1 MADGERSALGLSI
14 GATNLAAVTADRAVS
29 RKPVLTLY
37 RQRPPEVGVPSEN
50 PRLTEPG
57 LVITDFVDRVGDP
70 GGITAADNTTH
81 RAETLIADALR
92 ALAYTATDG
101 RALPEAVAITHPAH
115 WDAAVVNSVR
125 LALGRVPEWSRGPLV
140 LVPDSAAAL
149 FALYANPGVPNT
161 GIIAVCDFG
170 GSGTTLS
177 LVDAANGYQAI
188 TQPARHTEFS
198 GSRIDQALLTQVIGN
213 LSAEGSFDATATSA
227 IGSLSQ
233 LRTACREAKERLSS
247 ANETELTADVPGYHG
262 EVQVTRSDLEDAIRQ
277 PLDGFIGFFHDVLQ
291 RNGIQPGD
299 LAAVASIGGGASIPL
314 LTRTLSQESGALVI
328 SAPRP
333 HLTAAVGAALRA
345 ARGPDTGAT
354 ALAPTAFG
362 PASDATALGPVSDAT
377 MLGPVG
383 EATTKSAM
391 PVEPAAAPALA
402 WSEADDDSGIMPIRP
417 GEYDDEPR
425 TRGRAAP
432 VARTQEE
439 FAEPDEVG
447 AAGDPWYRRPLL
459 VAVATALA
467 VLAIAGGL
475 FLTLRHTSGSAPSTP
490 SPSVVTTPA
499 PSMPTSSETSASE
512 EPTSNSPSSSEPT
525 TSPPAST
532 TSETPTPTTTTT
544 TTTQAPT
551 TTTTSQAPTTTT
563 PSEATTTTDRP
574 IFPRRPGGRLFPQP
588 GGR

>member
-14 GATNLAAVTADRAVS
+14 GATNLAAVTAERAVT

-50 PRLTEPG
+50 PKLTEPG

-70 GGITAADNTTH
+70 GGITAADHTTH

-101 RALPEAVAITHPAH
+101 RALPEAVAVTHPAH
-115 WDAAVVNSVR
+115 WDAAAVNSVR
-125 LALGRVPEWSRGPLV
+125 LALGRVPEWSRGPVV
-140 LVPDSAAAL
+140 LVPDSTAAL
-149 FALYANPGVPNT
+149 FALSANPGVPNT

-198 GSRIDQALLTQVIGN
+198 GNRIDQALLTHVIGN
-213 LSAEGSFDATATSA
+213 LSTEGSFDSTATSA
-227 IGSLSQ
+227 IGSLTQ
-233 LRTACREAKERLSS
+233 LRTACRDAKERLSS
-247 ANETELTADVPGYHG
+247 ANETELTAEVPGYHG
-262 EVQVTRSDLEDAIRQ
+262 EVQVTRSDLDDAIRQ
-277 PLDGFIGFFHDVLQ
+277 PLSGFIGFFHDVLQ

-345 ARGPDTGAT
+345 ARGPDDGAT
-354 ALAPTAFG
+354 GLAP
-362 PASDATALGPVSDAT
+362 TALGPVSEAT
-377 MLGPVG
+377 GLAPTALGPVG
-383 EATTKSAM
+383 EATTMSAM
-391 PVEPAAAPALA
+391 PAEPAAAPALA
-402 WSEADDDSGIMPIRP
+402 WSEADDDSGIMPLRP
-417 GEYDDEPR
+417 GEYDEPR
-425 TRGRAAP
+425 TGGRAAP
-432 VARTQEE
+432 LPLAPEE
-439 FAEPDEVG
+439 FAEPDVIG
-447 AAGDPWYRRPLL
+447 ATGDAWYRRPLV
-459 VAVATALA
+459 VAVGTALA
-467 VLAIAGGL
+467 LLAIAGGL
-475 FLTLRHTSGSAPSTP
+475 FLALRHTSGSAPSTP
-490 SPSVVTTPA
+490 SPSVLTTPA
-499 PSMPTSSETSASE
+499 PSMPTSSETTASQ
-512 EPTSNSPSSSEPT
+512 EPTTNPPSSSEPT
-525 TSPPAST
+525 TSSPAST
-532 TSETPTPTTTTT
+532 TSETPTTTTTTATTTTTT
-544 TTTQAPT
+544 TTTQ
-551 TTTTSQAPTTTT
+551 TSTTTT
-563 PSEATTTTDRP
+563 PSSGTTTDRP